1 MAVTTAAT
9 PPEYAAAHAGLA
21 PRLAALGAITLWGL
35 SFVATKAVLDELSP
49 ATLVFVRFALGTLVL
64 ALVLAGRGRSI
75 VPPRAAVPM
84 LVAMA
89 FVGIFLHQ
97 MVQVHGLT
105 LTTAVRTGWLIGLIP
120 IWTALLSAT
129 LVGERLRG
137 IQVVG
142 LLVGLAG
149 AILLVTKGELSADLL
164 AAPTTRGDALV
175 LASTLTW
182 AVYTIMGRDTL
193 ARLGSSRVTVAVTGI
208 GALMLLPLFVH
219 VAGWHELARLT
230 PAGVAALLFLGV
242 GCSGLGY
249 LFWYAALERLEPS
262 QVAAFLYLEPLVT
275 FVAAMAILGEP
286 VGWTTVVG
294 GLLVLAGVAAVQ
306 RA

>member
-1 MAVTTAAT
+1 VTTVAT
-9 PPEYAAAHAGLA
+9 PHDTTPAGLA

-49 ATLVFVRFALGTLVL
+49 ATLVFVRFALGTVVL
-64 ALVLAGRGRSI
+64 ALVLAGRGRPI
-75 VPPRAAVPM
+75 VPPPDALPM
-84 LVAMA
+84 LGLMA

-120 IWTALLSAT
+120 IWTALLAAT

-137 IQVVG
+137 IQVLG
-142 LLVGLAG
+142 LVVGLAG
-149 AILLVTKGELSADLL
+149 AVLLVTKGELSSVTLS
-164 AAPTTRGDALV
+164 APTTRGDVLV
-175 LASTLTW
+175 LCSTFTW
-182 AVYTIMGRDTL
+182 AVYTILGRGTL
-193 ARLGSSRVTVAVTGI
+193 ARLGSSRVTVAVTAL
-208 GALMLLPLFVH
+208 GALMLCPLFVH
-219 VAGWHELARLT
+219 AEGWDELRRLSASGFAGLM
-230 PAGVAALLFLGV
+230 FLGV

-249 LFWYAALERLEPS
+249 LFWYAALERLEAS
-262 QVAAFLYLEPLVT
+262 QVAAFLYIEPLVT
-275 FVAAMAILGEP
+275 FVAAMVILGEP

>member
-1 MAVTTAAT
+1 MTTAAT
-9 PPEYAAAHAGLA
+9 PHATTAAGLA

-35 SFVATKAVLDELSP
+35 SFVATKAVLRELSP

-64 ALVLAGRGRSI
+64 ALVLAGRGRPI
-75 VPPRAAVPM
+75 VPPRTALPM
-84 LVAMA
+84 LVLMA

-137 IQVVG
+137 VQIGG

-149 AILLVTKGELSADLL
+149 ALLLVTKGELSSDLL

-182 AVYTIMGRDTL
+182 AVYTVMGRDTL

-208 GALMLLPLFVH
+208 GACMLLPLFLH
-219 VAGWHELARLT
+219 AAGWHELARLS
-230 PAGVAALLFLGV
+230 PSGVAGLLFLGV

-275 FVAAMAILGEP
+275 FIAAMAILGEP
-286 VGWTTVVG
+286 VGWTTIVG

>member
-1 MAVTTAAT
+1 VTTAAT
-9 PPEYAAAHAGLA
+9 PHDTTTAALA

-35 SFVATKAVLDELSP
+35 SFVATKAVLTELSP
-49 ATLVFVRFALGTLVL
+49 ATLVFVRFALGAVVL
-64 ALVLAGRGRSI
+64 TIVLAGRGRPI
-75 VPPRAAVPM
+75 VPPPDALPM
-84 LVAMA
+84 LGLMA

-120 IWTALLSAT
+120 IWTALLAAT

-137 IQVVG
+137 IQVLG
-142 LLVGLAG
+142 LVVGLAG
-149 AILLVTKGELSADLL
+149 AVLLVTKGELSSATLS
-164 AAPTTRGDALV
+164 APTTRGDLLV
-175 LASTLTW
+175 LCSTLTW
-182 AVYTIMGRDTL
+182 AVYTILGRGTL
-193 ARLGSSRVTVAVTGI
+193 ARLGSSRVTVAVTGL
-208 GALMLLPLFVH
+208 GAPLFVH
-219 VAGWHELARLT
+219 AEGWEELRRLSASGFAG
-230 PAGVAALLFLGV
+230 LLFLGI

-262 QVAAFLYLEPLVT
+262 QVAAFLYIEPLVT
-275 FVAAMAILGEP
+275 FVAAMVILGEP

-306 RA
+306 RT

>member
-1 MAVTTAAT
+1 LIGRVTTAAPT
-9 PPEYAAAHAGLA
+9 LQQAGLA

-35 SFVATKAVLDELSP
+35 SFVATKAVLTELSP
-49 ATLVFVRFALGTLVL
+49 ATLVFVRFALGTVVL
-64 ALVLAGRGRSI
+64 AAVLAGRGHAI
-75 VPPRAAVPM
+75 VPPRAALPM
-84 LVAMA
+84 LAAMA

-129 LVGERLRG
+129 LVGERLRA
-137 IQVVG
+137 IQIVG
-142 LLVGLAG
+142 LVVGLAG
-149 AILLVTKGELSADLL
+149 AILLVTRGELSDDLL
-164 AAPTTRGDALV
+164 AAPTTRGDVLV

-182 AVYTIMGRDTL
+182 AVYTIMGRETL

-208 GALMLLPLFVH
+208 GTLMLLPLFLRA
-219 VAGWHELARLT
+219 AGWHELTRLSG
-230 PAGVAALLFLGV
+230 AGFAGLLFLGV

-275 FVAAMAILGEP
+275 FVAAMALLGEP

>member
-1 MAVTTAAT
+1 MPVTVAAT
-9 PPEYAAAHAGLA
+9 AGLA

-35 SFVATKAVLDELSP
+35 SFVATKAVLTELSP
-49 ATLVFVRFALGTLVL
+49 ATLVFVRFALGTVVL
-64 ALVLAGRGRSI
+64 AAVLAGRGHAI
-75 VPPRAAVPM
+75 VPPRAALPM
-84 LVAMA
+84 LAAMA

-129 LVGERLRG
+129 LVGERLRA
-137 IQVVG
+137 IQIVG
-142 LLVGLAG
+142 LVVGLAG
-149 AILLVTKGELSADLL
+149 AILLVTRGELSDDLL
-164 AAPTTRGDALV
+164 AAPTTRGDVLV

-182 AVYTIMGRDTL
+182 AVYTIMGRETL

-208 GALMLLPLFVH
+208 GTLMLLPLFLRA
-219 VAGWHELARLT
+219 AGWHELTRLSG
-230 PAGVAALLFLGV
+230 AGFAGLLFLGV

-275 FVAAMAILGEP
+275 FVAAMALLGEP